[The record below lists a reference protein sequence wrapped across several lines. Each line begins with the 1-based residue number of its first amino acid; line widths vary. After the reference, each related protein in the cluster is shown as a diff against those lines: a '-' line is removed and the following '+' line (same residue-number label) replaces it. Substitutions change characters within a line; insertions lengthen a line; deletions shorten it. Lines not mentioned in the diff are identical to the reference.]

1 MPCAFS
7 VKVLIIV
14 FIGSSSVL
22 KMLLMDPSA
31 RKRPLSPTPSPLQN
45 KRNPKHFS
53 NKLIESPLNNAGN
66 EKSTESANAFNKFF
80 GAPNTCDETDILRRR
95 LLGIR
100 DPAPPTTPQNKS
112 AKMLMPKPKYSPPSA
127 TITSAD
133 VARKEPNLF
142 PKKSPMAVEEFT
154 KVAAAAATLAS
165 FNLSRLDENHI
176 NQQNLDNHRMTKKVN
191 FPIEVNYENY
201 NQQHESSLSPQ
212 RFPFFQPITQQQQSN
227 LLLENDLKNSEMNNV
242 MPNSKESNDTNNVTK
257 PLPCEPLTQER
268 INSSPYRKS
277 QDSDYNDSIEK
288 KNKSSLEES
297 NTSAYARTSVSKQ
310 LLYRYTT
317 HNNNNIN
324 NNCDE
329 DTNYNPARRTSQ

>member
-1 MPCAFS
+1 
-7 VKVLIIV
+7 
-14 FIGSSSVL
+14 
-22 KMLLMDPSA
+22 
-31 RKRPLSPTPSPLQN
+31 
-45 KRNPKHFS
+45 
-53 NKLIESPLNNAGN
+53 
-66 EKSTESANAFNKFF
+66 
-80 GAPNTCDETDILRRR
+80 
-95 LLGIR
+95 
-100 DPAPPTTPQNKS
+100 
-112 AKMLMPKPKYSPPSA
+112 
-127 TITSAD
+127 
-133 VARKEPNLF
+133 
-142 PKKSPMAVEEFT
+142 
-154 KVAAAAATLAS
+154 
-165 FNLSRLDENHI
+165 
-176 NQQNLDNHRMTKKVN
+176 MTKKVN

-317 HNNNNIN
+317 HNSNNIN